1 MCGNGVRCFARFIAE
16 LENLQG
22 RHRYG
27 LVTVL
32 SCVAIC
38 AYFLAGLQSSIS
50 IVLSARTRLKL
61 TLRINISEM
70 KVALYSWS
78 WA

>member
-27 LVTVL
+27 FISGYLVRPSVVHIFSLNCNFVL
-32 SCVAIC
+32 PFRDVCKI
-38 AYFLAGLQSSIS
+38 QMRT
-50 IVLSARTRLKL
+50 SAF
-61 TLRINISEM
+61 
-70 KVALYSWS
+70 
-78 WA
+78 